1 MKIPVDLLFF
11 VTEIIGTIAFAIS
24 GAMTAI
30 ERKLDLFGVLFLGA
44 TTAIGGG
51 IVRDILLGQIPPK
64 AFLNYVYMLT
74 AVVTAAV
81 VFLFSYINSKREKP
95 IRILNDDLLNF
106 FDAAGLGIFSVIG
119 VQNTINAGFGENAFF
134 CIFLGMLTGV
144 GGGVLRDMMCA
155 DIPFVLRKHI
165 YAVAAIAGAVVFYYT
180 VSFGLDQS
188 VASLLGMLTTFLMRV
203 LAWHYR
209 WNLPRAVINDPK
221 GKSI

>member
-1 MKIPVDLLFF
+1 MNLLF
-11 VTEIIGTIAFAIS
+11 TIAELVGTVAFALS
-24 GAMTAI
+24 GAMVAVQK
-30 ERKLDLFGVLFLGA
+30 KLDIFG
-44 TTAIGGG
+44 IM
-51 IVRDILLGQIPPK
+51 LLG
-64 AFLNYVYMLT
+64 
-74 AVVTAAV
+74 VVTALGGGTIRDLLLGHTPPRVFYSGSYVALSIFSALV
-81 VFLFSYINSKREKP
+81 VFLVFHMSKGRFSQFTGSMDA
-95 IRILNDDLLNF
+95 ILTLS
-106 FDAAGLGIFSVIG
+106 DALGLGIFAVIG
-119 VQNTINAGFGENAFF
+119 ARAGMTEGYGDNALL

-165 YAVAAIAGAVVFYYT
+165 YAVAAIAGASVFYYT

-188 VASLLGMLTTFLMRV
+188 VASFIGMLTTFLMRV

>member
-11 VTEIIGTIAFAIS
+11 ITEIIGTVAFAIS
-24 GAMTAI
+24 GAMVAI

-51 IVRDILLGQIPPK
+51 IFRDILLGQIPPK

-74 AVVTAAV
+74 AVVTSAV
-81 VFLFSYINSKREKP
+81 VFLLGFVNNKRDKP
-95 IRILNDDLLNF
+95 IRLLSDALLNF

-144 GGGVLRDMMCA
+144 GGGMLRDVMSHA
-155 DIPFVLRKHI
+155 VPAVLRKHI
-165 YAVAAIAGAVVFYYT
+165 YALASIAGSVCYYYLQPYHRWLAIGVTTVLVV
-180 VSFGLDQS
+180 VIR
-188 VASLLGMLTTFLMRV
+188 LLAR
-203 LAWHYR
+203 HYR
-209 WNLPRAVINDPK
+209 WTLPRIETPDPV
-221 GKSI
+221 S